1 MKGDTTMNLKCRIK
15 LPEGYGSYMK
25 QHPQEWTSILMGK
38 NDDGSID
45 ALLLALNYGEAT
57 IELPGNIK
65 IPVPSECICLKG

>member
-1 MKGDTTMNLKCRIK
+1 MNLKCRIK

-45 ALLLALNYGEAT
+45 ALLLALKYGEA
-57 IELPGNIK
+57 NI
-65 IPVPSECICLKG
+65 

>member
-1 MKGDTTMNLKCRIK
+1 MNLKCRIK

-45 ALLLALNYGEAT
+45 AVLLALNYGEAA

-65 IPVPSECICLKG
+65 IPVPSERICLKE